1 MTRRRLAVL
10 LLTGGAALA
19 LGVAA
24 WPFLYARLVA
34 PLALLSWL
42 LLRLFV
48 LSLDERLVWLIL
60 TGAVP
65 VALLLALRERIAASP
80 TTAVRNPVVRGHPV
94 DVWRALVEESALGGR
109 RRRAF
114 GWDGLVQLA
123 VSQQALYLRVPAD
136 YRLHHRLRTG
146 EVPLPPHLHAFLF
159 PPAPATEP
167 GLRSRIRRIL
177 QAPARTLDHLS
188 GRERAAFLWNADEF
202 LTFLEGSLEMPRHD
216 DSRP

>member
-94 DVWRALVEESALGGR
+94 ESGGR
-109 RRRAF
+109 SWRSRPSVDEGGERSAGTGSSSWPSPNRRFICGSRPTTDSTTVSGQARSLSRPTSTPSCSPPRPRRSLAF
-114 GWDGLVQLA
+114 
-123 VSQQALYLRVPAD
+123 
-136 YRLHHRLRTG
+136 
-146 EVPLPPHLHAFLF
+146 
-159 PPAPATEP
+159 APASAGSFRPRREP
-167 GLRSRIRRIL
+167 
-177 QAPARTLDHLS
+177 
-188 GRERAAFLWNADEF
+188 
-202 LTFLEGSLEMPRHD
+202 LTT
-216 DSRP
+216 